1 MFKKEWQSI
10 FKNKFMWLVLIGISL
25 IPALYNVIFLSS
37 MWDPYGNVDNLP
49 VAVVNNDQS
58 VDYNGKTLSIGKS
71 LVSNMKKNEALDY
84 HFVSSEKAKK
94 GIDNGDY
101 YLVITIP
108 KDFSKNA
115 STLLTDEPKSMVV
128 DYQTTQGRSFTASKI
143 AQNAV
148 TELKTKVSTQVTS
161 LYSTAL
167 LEQFGTVGD
176 GMQTAA
182 DGTKELNSG
191 TTQLKDGSQVIAT
204 NLDKLS
210 SSSLT
215 FAEGSKTLEVGL
227 EQYTDG
233 VTQVDS
239 GAQKLSS
246 GLDSLSGNVPILS
259 TGINQLTTGASSLNQ
274 GVTSYTDGVSKI
286 ANNTP
291 LLSSGS
297 TQLANGLS
305 ELSTALAKA
314 NDGSAEIQNLLT
326 GLNSLNAGI
335 TDLNNGINNSAVP
348 SDIGESL
355 ANIANQATQ
364 INTEVNNA
372 KNQLNPTTTQTTD
385 NSAILAAVKA
395 TAGYN
400 DISSEEQQA
409 IATAI
414 NNTSGTV
421 TNVSDN
427 SAVIAILD
435 SIQSQANDTL
445 AKVDKIQVSLNNIQA
460 NFSLLKTSSASIKS
474 GSDSALP
481 GAVTAITQLQSGL
494 NSAKTAVDT
503 KLLPGANQLVGGI
516 DQINSG
522 AQTLNSKSSDLV
534 SGSTKVSNGLDSVNS
549 KIPALSSGISQLLD
563 GSKTLESGTGQLVS
577 KNQTLLDGTSQ
588 LSSGASQI
596 ASGASQLSNGEN
608 EVVTNLTKV
617 QSGLSVLNTKLT
629 DGADKI
635 SEVNTS
641 SDSAQAIAT
650 PVKSDHTD
658 NDKLANNGTGM
669 APYMMSVALFVGMIT
684 SCMIF
689 DVYKPKKQPTSGV
702 AWWTSKISV
711 LALVSLVQSVLV
723 YGVVVGIL
731 GLEPVSH
738 IGVLVLLILQS
749 LAYMSLIAFFTV
761 ALGKVGAFIMLIFMI
776 LQLGGSGGTYPTI
789 LSNGFFKAIHN
800 FLPMTYG
807 VDGLRE
813 AISIGGS
820 IAGPI
825 TVFIFMIIVFN
836 LSLIAY
842 YHVKAKNFS
851 FTDTRLED
859 SI

>member
-71 LVSNMKKNEALDY
+71 LVSNMKKTEALDY

-94 GIDNGDY
+94 GIDDGDY

-115 STLLTDEPKSMVV
+115 STLLTDKPKSMVI

-176 GMQTAA
+176 GMQSAA

-233 VTQVDS
+233 VTKVDS

-246 GLDSLSGNVPILS
+246 GLDSLSGSVPTLS
-259 TGINQLTTGASSLNQ
+259 TGINQLTTGASTLNE

-286 ANNTP
+286 ANNMP

-305 ELSTALAKA
+305 ELSTALAKT
-314 NDGSAEIQNLLT
+314 NDDSTEIQQLLT
-326 GLNSLNAGI
+326 GLNDLNVGI
-335 TDLNNGINNSAVP
+335 TNLNNGINNSLVP

-355 ANIANQATQ
+355 ASITNQATQ
-364 INTEVNNA
+364 IKTEVDNA
-372 KNQLNPTTTQTTD
+372 KKQLNSTTTQTTD
-385 NSAILAAVKA
+385 NSAILTAVTA
-395 TAGYN
+395 TAGYSS
-400 DISSEEQQA
+400 ISPEEKQA
-409 IATAI
+409 IADAI
-414 NNTSGTV
+414 SNTPGSV
-421 TNVSDN
+421 TTVSDN
-427 SAVIAILD
+427 SAVIASLD
-435 SIQSQANDTL
+435 SIKAQADATL
-445 AKVDKIQVSLNNIQA
+445 NKVKNIQD
-460 NFSLLKTSSASIKS
+460 NFNLLKTSSASIKS
-474 GSDSALP
+474 GADSALP
-481 GAVTAITQLQSGL
+481 GAVTAINQLQSGL

-503 KLLPGANQLVGGI
+503 KLLPGANQLVDGI
-516 DQINSG
+516 NQVNSG
-522 AQTLNSKSSDLV
+522 AQTLNSKSSDLI

-596 ASGASQLSNGEN
+596 ASGASQLSTGEN
-608 EVVTNLTKV
+608 EVVTNLGKV

-641 SDSAQAIAT
+641 SDSAKAIAT

-711 LALVSLVQSVLV
+711 LALVSLVQSILV

-738 IGVLVLLILQS
+738 IGVLVLLVLQS

-761 ALGKVGAFIMLIFMI
+761 ALGKVGAFMMLIFMI

-813 AISIGGS
+813 VISIGGS

-825 TVFIFMIIVFN
+825 MVFIFMIIVFN
-836 LSLIAY
+836 LLLISY

-851 FTDTRLED
+851 FEDQRLED
-859 SI
+859 SIQ

>member
-71 LVSNMKKNEALDY
+71 LVSNMKKTETLDY

-94 GIDNGDY
+94 GIDDGDY

-115 STLLTDEPKSMVV
+115 STLLTDEPKSMVI

-176 GMQTAA
+176 GMQSAA

-227 EQYTDG
+227 DTYLAG
-233 VTQVDS
+233 VTKVNS
-239 GAQKLSS
+239 GASQVAS
-246 GLDSLSGNVPILS
+246 GAA
-259 TGINQLTTGASSLNQ
+259 QLAEKTPTLTSAASQL
-274 GVTSYTDGVSKI
+274 
-286 ANNTP
+286 A
-291 LLSSGS
+291 SGS
-297 TQLANGLS
+297 SVLNSGLS
-305 ELSTALAKA
+305 EYTAGVSQLAT
-314 NDGSAEIQNLLT
+314 NLQNL
-326 GLNSLNAGI
+326 S
-335 TDLNNGINNSAVP
+335 
-348 SDIGESL
+348 
-355 ANIANQATQ
+355 
-364 INTEVNNA
+364 NTV
-372 KNQLNPTTTQTTD
+372 
-385 NSAILAAVKA
+385 
-395 TAGYN
+395 
-400 DISSEEQQA
+400 SSGDVQR
-409 IATAI
+409 
-414 NNTSGTV
+414 
-421 TNVSDN
+421 
-427 SAVIAILD
+427 
-435 SIQSQANDTL
+435 
-445 AKVDKIQVSLNNIQA
+445 
-460 NFSLLKTSSASIKS
+460 
-474 GSDSALP
+474 
-481 GAVTAITQLQSGL
+481 LQSGL
-494 NSAKTAVDT
+494 TELQTGIENLNASVSTGDTSNGIASIQATLGTMTNLANQMQEQVDT
-503 KLLPGANQLVGGI
+503 ITSDDHSALAIQAVNALKGTSGYINASDVDKEAMESAIKSAITGQTNNDTVKQNLTAEINGLKAYITGATDGLSNLKSGLQQGTSQLSTGAQVALPGANQFITNVQTGSAALTAGANQLKSKSSQLTDGSISLSSGLSQLNQQVPILASGI
-516 DQINSG
+516 NQLNSG
-522 AQTLNSKSSDLV
+522 A
-534 SGSTKVSNGLDSVNS
+534 
-549 KIPALSSGISQLLD
+549 SQVAV
-563 GSKTLESGTGQLVS
+563 GTQQLVNNGPNLKS
-577 KNQTLLDGTSQ
+577 GTSQ
-588 LSSGASQI
+588 LTSGASQI
-596 ASGASQLSNGEN
+596 ASGASQLSSGEN
-608 EVVTNLTKV
+608 EVVTNLGKV

-635 SEVNTS
+635 NEVNTS
-641 SDSAQAIAT
+641 SDSAKAIAT

-711 LALVSLVQSVLV
+711 LALVSLVQSILV

-738 IGVLVLLILQS
+738 IGVLVLLVLQS

-761 ALGKVGAFIMLIFMI
+761 ALGKVGAFMMLIFMI

-813 AISIGGS
+813 VISIGGS

-825 TVFIFMIIVFN
+825 MVFIFMIIVFN
-836 LSLIAY
+836 LLLISY

-851 FTDTRLED
+851 FEDQRLED
-859 SI
+859 SIQ